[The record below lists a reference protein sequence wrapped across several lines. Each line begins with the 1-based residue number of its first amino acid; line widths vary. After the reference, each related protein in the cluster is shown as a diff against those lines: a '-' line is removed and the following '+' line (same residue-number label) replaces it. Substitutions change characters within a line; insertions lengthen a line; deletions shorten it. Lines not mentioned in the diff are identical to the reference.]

1 MCEASY
7 KPQDINIGFVYN
19 VILDGRI
26 IGYIPETLTALFI
39 KKLRTLK
46 VIGKQVNI
54 IYIKTLTGVT
64 YKIVSLY
71 FSNSV
76 ILNKML
82 NIKYY

>member
-26 IGYIPETLTALFI
+26 VGYVPETLTAFFI

-46 VIGKQVNI
+46 VKGKQVNT
-54 IYIKTLTGVT
+54 IYTQTHTGVT
-64 YKIVSLY
+64 
-71 FSNSV
+71 
-76 ILNKML
+76 NKMVAL
-82 NIKYY
+82 NFPAKFYNIESISNIF

>member
-26 IGYIPETLTALFI
+26 IGYVPETLTALFI

-46 VIGKQVNI
+46 VKGKQVNI
-54 IYIKTLTGVT
+54 FYILTHT
-64 YKIVSLY
+64 SAT
-71 FSNSV
+71 
-76 ILNKML
+76 NKMVAL
-82 NIKYY
+82 SFLAKFNL

>member
-26 IGYIPETLTALFI
+26 IGYVPETLTALFI

-46 VIGKQVNI
+46 VKGKQVSYYLHTSVSN
-54 IYIKTLTGVT
+54 
-64 YKIVSLY
+64 KIVSL
-71 FSNSV
+71 SCSAKLDN
-76 ILNKML
+76 LE
-82 NIKYY
+82 

>member
-26 IGYIPETLTALFI
+26 IGYVPETLTAFFI

-46 VIGKQVNI
+46 VKGKQVNT
-54 IYIKTLTGVT
+54 IYIQIHTRVT
-64 YKIVSLY
+64 
-71 FSNSV
+71 NS
-76 ILNKML
+76 ISCITFFNQALKS
-82 NIKYY
+82 

>member
-46 VIGKQVNI
+46 VIGKQVNT
-54 IYIKTLTGVT
+54 IYIIHKLV
-64 YKIVSLY
+64 LP
-71 FSNSV
+71 
-76 ILNKML
+76 
-82 NIKYY
+82 IK

>member
-26 IGYIPETLTALFI
+26 IGYVPETLTALFI

-46 VIGKQVNI
+46 VKGKQVNI
-54 IYIKTLTGVT
+54 IYIQTH
-64 YKIVSLY
+64 
-71 FSNSV
+71 NSV
-76 ILNKML
+76 TNKMVAL
-82 NIKYY
+82 IFLAKFYNLV